1 MTNVTFPQ
9 LILRGCGIDVHLKV
23 VVATIDGVGI
33 RKETRTFDTF
43 TSCLTEMKEWLLAN
57 GISHVAMESTGVY
70 WKPVMRV
77 LEADIPNVWIVNA
90 RHIKNVPGHKTDKM
104 DSEWICKLLL
114 AGLLKPSYIPP
125 KEQRQLRDLTCYRNK
140 LIQAIAAY
148 LILST
153 GARYHELGAQ
163 YMQAKIEKKR
173 KLYLTAELKKLGY
186 KVSLEKKRKQQNL
199 ETTLS

>member
-1 MTNVTFPQ
+1 MDLQV
-9 LILRGCGIDVHLKV
+9 
-23 VVATIDGVGI
+23 
-33 RKETRTFDTF
+33 
-43 TSCLTEMKEWLLAN
+43 TSCRSVETKLYTSKGTAAVARLT
-57 GISHVAMESTGVY
+57 
-70 WKPVMRV
+70 R
-77 LEADIPNVWIVNA
+77 
-90 RHIKNVPGHKTDKM
+90 
-104 DSEWICKLLL
+104 
-114 AGLLKPSYIPP
+114 
-125 KEQRQLRDLTCYRNK
+125 YRNK

-186 KVSLEKKRKQQNL
+186 KVSLEKKRKQQNP